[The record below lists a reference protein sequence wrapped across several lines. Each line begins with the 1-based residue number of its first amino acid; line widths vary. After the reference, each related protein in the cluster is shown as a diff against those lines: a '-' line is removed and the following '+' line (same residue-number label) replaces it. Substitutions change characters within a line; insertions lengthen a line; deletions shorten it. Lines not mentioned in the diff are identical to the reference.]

1 MAWDTRR
8 PFGHRCLAAVLSS
21 AMFTLPALAS
31 DTYQKPL
38 GSVAESARAQ
48 LDGISA
54 SAGTTVYSGDVVA
67 TDSNGALRLQLG
79 TGQLYLSASSAASLE
94 SRAGLATVTLARGSA
109 LFSLPNPMQFE
120 LETPAGTLRG
130 SGTHATSGQVAI
142 VAPNQLVVTAS
153 RGALVLDNDGEL
165 FTIPEGKSYR
175 IVVEQDESASQGARN
190 TSPKSTRKH
199 RRKLLFFL
207 IGAGVAVAATIP
219 LWNLGS
225 ESPHKPR

>member
-1 MAWDTRR
+1 MAFKTRR
-8 PFGHRCLAAVLSS
+8 PVGHRCLAALLSS
-21 AMFTLPALAS
+21 TMFALPALAS
-31 DTYQKPL
+31 DTYQRPL

-54 SAGTTVYSGDVVA
+54 SVGTTVYSGDVVA
-67 TDSNGALRLQLG
+67 TDNNGALRLQLG
-79 TGQLYLSASSAASLE
+79 TGQLYLSESSSASLE

-109 LFSLPNPMQFE
+109 LFSLPNPTQFE

-142 VAPNQLVVTAS
+142 LAPNQLVVTAS
-153 RGALVLDNDGEL
+153 RGALILDNDGEL

-175 IVVEQDESASQGARN
+175 IVVEQDDSAPAQGG
-190 TSPKSTRKH
+190 SPQSAHKNG

-207 IGAGVAVAATIP
+207 IGAGVAVAVTIP
-219 LWNLGS
+219 LWNHGS